1 MIAEAIATKFCS
13 RCEDFYPPTLEHFYN
28 NASRKDGLSPYCRK
42 CQREIVR
49 TGYQRRMERIKASPS
64 EYAKYLETV
73 RRVNNK
79 YAREH
84 PGYHSERYRRVK
96 AKQLERKLKMVK
108 R

>member
-1 MIAEAIATKFCS
+1 MIAEAVATKFCS
-13 RCEDFYPPTLEHFYN
+13 RCENTYPATHEHFYN

-49 TGYQRRMERIKASPS
+49 TGYQRRMERIKASPG

-79 YAREH
+79 YSREH
-84 PGYHSERYRRVK
+84 PGYHSERHRRTK
-96 AKQLERKLKMVK
+96 AKQFERKLKMVK
-108 R
+108 E